1 MWRSGAPQRRVARAA
16 PKGRRCTYVLLYAVA
31 RYSFLSKQH
40 SRKHEKQITAV
51 GMATGYIHLT
61 REYHPMVYYIMPYEV
76 KILPRQLS
84 SLIALSDRLRAKAVR
99 SIVLLRELGPLLR
112 EPHAKKVTDWKGL
125 FELRVALGGD
135 TCRLFYFWHGARM
148 VVVTSGYMKKGMK
161 LERRELER
169 ATSLMNGYL
178 ASGGEDL

>member
-1 MWRSGAPQRRVARAA
+1 
-16 PKGRRCTYVLLYAVA
+16 
-31 RYSFLSKQH
+31 
-40 SRKHEKQITAV
+40 
-51 GMATGYIHLT
+51 
-61 REYHPMVYYIMPYEV
+61 MVYFNMPYEV
-76 KILPRQLS
+76 KILSPAAEFLDS
-84 SLIALSDRLRAKAVR
+84 LSDRLRAKAVR

-135 TCRLFYFWHGARM
+135 TCRLFYFWYGSRM